1 MRVALVVGAIAFV
14 LSATGVSPGAR
25 PKKPADSEELRRLMV
40 EDQADR
46 QSKAIDWAA
55 VAPRDRAR
63 LARVKELY
71 ATGTIRTA
79 EDYYHA
85 ALVLQ
90 HGEAPEDFLLAHE
103 FCVAA
108 MILGKSDIESSS
120 LGAAAEDRFLM
131 NIGRPQRF
139 GTQYRSE
146 GEGPMR
152 LYQVGEGVSDE
163 MRKVMAVPSLSEA
176 KAREAEFNAK

>member
-1 MRVALVVGAIAFV
+1 MRGVLVVGAIAV
-14 LSATGVSPGAR
+14 ALSATGVSPGAR

-71 ATGTIRTA
+71 ASGTIRTA

-90 HGEAPEDFLLAHE
+90 HGEAPEDFLLAHGFRQVRVRAHGDLARVE
-103 FCVAA
+103 CDPSEIHRL
-108 MILGKSDIESSS
+108 MESP
-120 LGAAAEDRFLM
+120 L
-131 NIGRPQRF
+131 
-139 GTQYRSE
+139 
-146 GEGPMR
+146 
-152 LYQVGEGVSDE
+152 
-163 MRKVMAVPSLSEA
+163 
-176 KAREAEFNAK
+176 REALVARLLELGFRQVTVDLEGYRMGSLNPKR